1 MDVLYEI
8 KQKYSTFSLKEKIIA
23 DYILS
28 FKNSINNISITE
40 LAKAIGTSSSTLT
53 RFSKKINCES
63 FVDMKM
69 KLNSKNKNLDSKKEN
84 DSLFSAVYNYYSEVI
99 EKSNELL
106 DKKLISKIV
115 KDIKEA
121 KKIYIYGVGSSGLT
135 AQEFMQRLL
144 RMGFNISSINDS
156 HMMIINSAIVS
167 SEDLVIGISISGETK
182 EVVNALRI
190 CYQNRARTIAVTSF
204 PKSSISRYANEIISI
219 CSSDFINKTNFI
231 NTQFSTMYLFD
242 LISTILLEDVTLN
255 RKMQLTIDAILK

>member
-8 KQKYSTFSLKEKIIA
+8 KQKYSTFSIKEKIIA
-23 DYILS
+23 DYILN

-69 KLNSKNKNLDSKKEN
+69 KLNSNNSNLAHKKAN

-106 DKKLISKIV
+106 DKKLILKIV
-115 KDIKEA
+115 QKILKA

-144 RMGFNISSINDS
+144 RMGFNVSSISDS

-190 CYQNRARTIAVTSF
+190 CQKNKAKIIAVTSF
-204 PKSSISRYANEIISI
+204 SKSSITKYANDIISI
-219 CSSDFINKTNFI
+219 CNSDFINKKNFI
-231 NTQFSTMYLFD
+231 NTQFSTMYLF
-242 LISTILLEDVTLN
+242 
-255 RKMQLTIDAILK
+255 